1 MFSDTGVDTPSVR
14 DLATAEVIYH
24 VPANVEPVGP

>member
-1 MFSDTGVDTPSVR
+1 VDAPSDR

-24 VPANVEPVGP
+24 LTPNVVPVGP

>member
-1 MFSDTGVDTPSVR
+1 MFSDPGVAGPSDR

-24 VPANVEPVGP
+24 VPANVEAVGP

>member
-1 MFSDTGVDTPSVR
+1 MFADPAVDAPSDR

-24 VPANVEPVGP
+24 VPANVEPIGR

>member
-1 MFSDTGVDTPSVR
+1 MFADPQVDAPSDR

-24 VPANVEPVGP
+24 VPANVEPVGR